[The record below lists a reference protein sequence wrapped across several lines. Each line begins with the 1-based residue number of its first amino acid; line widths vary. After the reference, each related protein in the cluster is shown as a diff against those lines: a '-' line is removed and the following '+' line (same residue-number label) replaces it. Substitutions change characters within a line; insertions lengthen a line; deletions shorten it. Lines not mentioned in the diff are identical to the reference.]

1 MTDPR
6 PAPYP
11 ADTRS
16 KGWRFELDLERVMQS
31 DTWALALP
39 EERPWLYMIWA
50 TAWMQVPCGSLPND
64 DRLIAARLGMP
75 MDSFLQAKQTLMRGW
90 WLADDG
96 RLYHDTVVSRV
107 VDMLARKD
115 GDRKRK
121 ADYRARMD
129 AARKSAES
137 ASVPPL
143 SRGTDGGRTP
153 DSSGSDDTG
162 TSTGTRTITGIQ
174 EPDDYHVPGGG
185 AVDPVAGFTPTPAGE
200 VCMRLRSVGIGRV
213 NPSHPRLKALLD
225 AGATVDEFLGFADA
239 AMTKDDPFA
248 YLLTVLERE
257 RTRAA
262 ATGGSIHKGA
272 LPKVSKQGLRE
283 RRNAQVV
290 AELVGEIHAGE

>member
-1 MTDPR
+1 
-6 PAPYP
+6 
-11 ADTRS
+11 
-16 KGWRFELDLERVMQS
+16 MQS

-50 TAWMQVPCGSLPND
+50 TAWMQVPCGSLPSD

-75 MDSFLQAKQTLMRGW
+75 MDLFLQAKQTLMRGW

-137 ASVPPL
+137 ASVPSL
-143 SRGTDGGRTP
+143 SRGTDGGLTP
-153 DSSGSDDTG
+153 DSGGSDDTG
-162 TSTGTRTITGIQ
+162 TSTGTRTSTGIQ

-262 ATGGSIHKGA
+262 AAGGAIHKGA